1 MLIYKRVHNIFLIK
15 RILIILNVIGM
26 ISLGVLFGC
35 GDKAFLEDAITAQ
48 RIFIESGDIII
59 LSGGS
64 VARTATPFPLHQI
77 HVFSSNGAYKGI
89 LHNANS
95 SSFLMGMDFSFDLTK
110 LLFTVDGTDR
120 VDSIDLEEQTTPSNH
135 LIDGTNLTG
144 ATLRTMAVLSDGGT
158 VVAESTTSYE
168 KYDSS
173 GTRITTNFP
182 ITVTA
187 NTMKV
192 RAISG
197 GRFALVFTGG
207 TDSVSIRTNA
217 GVVSTSISSGLACAT
232 NCDPSDILELPDGR
246 FVVAYQNATNQS
258 LQIYDSS
265 FTRIGALFADT
276 TVLQSI
282 SALALHSSGDILA
295 CSTSFNTCE
304 RLAISGNTATRVGSA
319 AFIGDAG
326 KIRQPTD
333 ILVVP

>member
-1 MLIYKRVHNIFLIK
+1 MLIT
-15 RILIILNVIGM
+15 GA
-26 ISLGVLFGC
+26 C

-48 RIFIESGDIII
+48 RIFIESGDIIV
-59 LSGGS
+59 LSGGT

-77 HVFSSNGAYKGI
+77 HIYASDGSYKGMI
-89 LHNANS
+89 HNANS
-95 SSFLMGMDFSFDLTK
+95 SSFLMGMDFSSDLSK

-120 VDSIDLEEQTTPSNH
+120 IDSIDLSEQSTPANH

-144 ATLRTMAVLSDGGT
+144 TTLRTMAVLSDGGT
-158 VVAESTTSYE
+158 VVAESTTSFE

-173 GTRITTNFP
+173 GTRVTTNFP

-207 TDSVSIRTNA
+207 ADSVSIRNNNGTA
-217 GVVSTSISSGLACAT
+217 VTTITSGLGCTT

-246 FVVAYQNATNQS
+246 FIVSYQNASNHS
-258 LQIYDSS
+258 LQLYNSS
-265 FTRIGALFADT
+265 FTRIGTLYQDT
-276 TVLQSI
+276 AVLQGI

-295 CSTSFNTCE
+295 CSTTFNICE
-304 RLAISGNTATRVGSA
+304 RLTISGSNATRVGSS
-319 AFIGDAG
+319 AFLGDAG